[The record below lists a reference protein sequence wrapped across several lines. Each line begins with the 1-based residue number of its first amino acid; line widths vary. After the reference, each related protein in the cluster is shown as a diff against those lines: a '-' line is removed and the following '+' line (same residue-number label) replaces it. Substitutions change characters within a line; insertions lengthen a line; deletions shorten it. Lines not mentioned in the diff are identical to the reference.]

1 MRSKPKSAASSGI
14 GSENRRAIDSA
25 DAGQDAPGRQGPKAG
40 RKRSQRDGGADD
52 ARARAVTGAGEGV
65 ALDQATRDLIKRAIL
80 SELTLAERLLLV
92 LRYAE
97 GMTLAEVA
105 STMQIPVDEAARSLE
120 RIVGRIGTSV
130 AVA

>member
-1 MRSKPKSAASSGI
+1 MRSKPKNASASGVASRPERTGDAAGATTTSASH
-14 GSENRRAIDSA
+14 SE
-25 DAGQDAPGRQGPKAG
+25 QKAT
-40 RKRSQRDGGADD
+40 RS
-52 ARARAVTGAGEGV
+52 RARRSAGDEDPGQM
-65 ALDQATRDLIKRAIL
+65 LDQATRDLIKRAIL

-97 GMTLAEVA
+97 GMSLAEVA
-105 STMQIPVDEAARSLE
+105 STMQISVDEATRSLE

>member
-1 MRSKPKSAASSGI
+1 MRSKPKNATASEV
-14 GSENRRAIDSA
+14 GSRH
-25 DAGQDAPGRQGPKAG
+25 G
-40 RKRSQRDGGADD
+40 RKSDAAEAADVGTTLKESKSTAKRSRAESGG
-52 ARARAVTGAGEGV
+52 GSAGPGE

-97 GMTLAEVA
+97 GMSLAEVA
-105 STMQIPVDEAARSLE
+105 STMQISVDEATRSLE